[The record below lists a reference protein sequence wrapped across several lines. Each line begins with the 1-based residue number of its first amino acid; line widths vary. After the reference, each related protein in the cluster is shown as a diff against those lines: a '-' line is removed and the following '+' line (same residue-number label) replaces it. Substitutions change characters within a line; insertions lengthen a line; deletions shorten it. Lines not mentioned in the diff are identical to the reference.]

1 MKPRRVEGHKTC
13 LFCSFLEA
21 LILLVEEVIF
31 GDAHLN
37 IWNDTRLFLN
47 GYPISPCSVLKWKIE
62 PTRAAVPENSSS
74 KRASGWLI
82 KIFFGTE
89 QPHIEVPFPHKYL
102 DTGLR
107 ASWLGRTRPKCED
120 VVGVAVLKL
129 RDRDS
134 DLRLRDSFIL
144 RNMKQSNKPLGWC
157 DSVASGSLQ
166 QVGHFRSWYR
176 SISLSGLNSGIP
188 SVPILSSPN
197 VKAG

>member
-1 MKPRRVEGHKTC
+1 MKPRRVARHKTC

-47 GYPISPCSVLKWKIE
+47 GYPPSPCSVLKWKNE

-82 KIFFGTE
+82 KISFGTE

-102 DTGLR
+102 NTGLR

-129 RDRDS
+129 RDRDA
-134 DLRLRDSFIL
+134 DLRLRESFIFERWNNPTNLLADATLKLLDL
-144 RNMKQSNKPLGWC
+144 RNQSVIFAPDIARFLFQDWILGFQ
-157 DSVASGSLQ
+157 A
-166 QVGHFRSWYR
+166 F
-176 SISLSGLNSGIP
+176 
-188 SVPILSSPN
+188 
-197 VKAG
+197 